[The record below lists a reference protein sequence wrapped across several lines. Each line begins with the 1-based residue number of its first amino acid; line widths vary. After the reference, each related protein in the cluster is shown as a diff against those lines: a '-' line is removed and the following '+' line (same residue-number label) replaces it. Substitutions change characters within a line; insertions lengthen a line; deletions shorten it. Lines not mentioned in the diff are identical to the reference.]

1 MKKKIK
7 LALVGRPNV
16 GKSALFNSICK
27 KRISIVD
34 EAEGITRDRLY
45 ASAELFG
52 KPFEVIDTGGINPQ
66 SRVAFQEEIRRQT
79 EIAIEEADALV
90 MVVDLKA
97 GVTGLDEYVAHL
109 LLRTG
114 KPVVLAV
121 NKVDDFFLR
130 DAVYPFYSL
139 GISQVVAVSAV
150 HHYQIAE
157 LLEAALGGI
166 ALPEEEEVADPSIR
180 VAIVGRPNVG
190 KSTIVN
196 YLLDEE
202 RCVVSPI
209 AGTTR
214 DSIDVDIWANDTRF
228 TLIDTAGIRRKKAEK
243 EVVDK
248 FAAVRTLGAIER
260 ADVCVLVLDAVQGM
274 TVQEKRIAHEIEEQG
289 KGCIVLFNKWD
300 LVKGFRMEHCKK
312 SFEIDIPFF
321 THCPLLFVSG
331 KSGRNLDGLFAFVK
345 QVHEEQNRRIT
356 TGQLNKFLEK
366 VVQKY
371 HPPMIDGK
379 RLRIFYMAQ
388 VDVTPPRFVLFVN
401 NPELM
406 VDSYKKYL
414 LNQFREAYSFTGAP
428 IVFILKA
435 RTQRQDGGK
444 SQKHSVE
451 IPSEE
456 DVEEEDVCEESD
468 LDPSYFA

>member
-1 MKKKIK
+1 
-7 LALVGRPNV
+7 
-16 GKSALFNSICK
+16 
-27 KRISIVD
+27 
-34 EAEGITRDRLY
+34 
-45 ASAELFG
+45 
-52 KPFEVIDTGGINPQ
+52 
-66 SRVAFQEEIRRQT
+66 
-79 EIAIEEADALV
+79 
-90 MVVDLKA
+90 
-97 GVTGLDEYVAHL
+97 
-109 LLRTG
+109 
-114 KPVVLAV
+114 
-121 NKVDDFFLR
+121 
-130 DAVYPFYSL
+130 
-139 GISQVVAVSAV
+139 
-150 HHYQIAE
+150 
-157 LLEAALGGI
+157 
-166 ALPEEEEVADPSIR
+166 
-180 VAIVGRPNVG
+180 
-190 KSTIVN
+190 
-196 YLLDEE
+196 
-202 RCVVSPI
+202 
-209 AGTTR
+209 
-214 DSIDVDIWANDTRF
+214 
-228 TLIDTAGIRRKKAEK
+228 
-243 EVVDK
+243 
-248 FAAVRTLGAIER
+248 
-260 ADVCVLVLDAVQGM
+260 VQGM